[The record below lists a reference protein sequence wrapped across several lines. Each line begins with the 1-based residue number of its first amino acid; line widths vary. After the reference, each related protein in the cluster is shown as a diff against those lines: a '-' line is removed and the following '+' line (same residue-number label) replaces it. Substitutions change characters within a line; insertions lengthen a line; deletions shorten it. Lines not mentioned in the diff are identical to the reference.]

1 VQEETA
7 TRVSRA
13 GALAAYYRSVNA
25 DMTFVHAVDGA
36 VVASFDPLLDDVPDA
51 LAADAAGLDFA
62 GDAVVG
68 ASFALLERLTG
79 IRVEQRWL
87 LDEPRLRVDVPSPY

>member
-1 VQEETA
+1 M
-7 TRVSRA
+7 S
-13 GALAAYYRSVNA
+13 
-25 DMTFVHAVDGA
+25 FVHAVDGA
-36 VVASFDPLLDDVPDA
+36 VVASFDPLLDDVPDV

-62 GDAVVG
+62 GDIVVC

-87 LDEPRLRVDVPSPY
+87 LDEPHLRVDVPSPY